1 MKKAVLI
8 LLTSI
13 LFFALV
19 AFNYSSNKESKSNSV
34 KVSTINNSMFEFD
47 ILNTLK
53 NETDVEFVYNVQS
66 RFNTTISKK
75 EVLNAKNIIDLVPK
89 NATENLTTYT
99 NVIVTKVN
107 WSGNEINIWGEDENL
122 NDDQVALLNSLNYS
136 EHFYINA
143 DCINTENGTVENYRL
158 VYFLTIVP
166 EKEAE
171 YLAGNY
177 ALLNYLKD
185 GSKKEISISKSEEL
199 KPGRINFTISPEG
212 NIDFVTVSSTCNYKK
227 IDTKMVDL
235 IKNMPGKWKPAT
247 NENGEKVAQEL
258 VFFYGI
264 EGC

>member
-13 LFFALV
+13 LFFAFA
-19 AFNYSSNKESKSNSV
+19 AFNYSNNKDLKSSEV
-34 KVSTINNSMFEFD
+34 KVSPIIISSFEFD
-47 ILNTLK
+47 ILKTLK
-53 NETDVEFVYNVQS
+53 NETDKEFIYHVQS

-75 EVLNAKNIIDLVPK
+75 KVLNAKNIIDLVPK

-99 NVIVTKVN
+99 NVMVTKVN

-122 NDDQVALLNSLNYS
+122 NDDQIALLNSLSYS

-143 DCINTENGTVENYRL
+143 DCINTENGTFENYRL
-158 VYFLTIVP
+158 VYFITIIP
-166 EKEAE
+166 EQEAK
-171 YLAGNY
+171 YLAGND
-177 ALLNYLKD
+177 ALLNYLKN
-185 GSKKEISISKSEEL
+185 GSKKEISIAKKEEL

-212 NIDFVTVSSTCNYKK
+212 NIDFVTVSSTCNYKT
-227 IDTKMVDL
+227 IDTKMLDL

-247 NENGEKVAQEL
+247 NEKGEKVAQEL